1 MTISIRELHEKR
13 LAKSADYAKEYA
25 SLEDEFAVASE
36 VIRARKEA
44 GLTQVQLAERM
55 ETTQAVIARMEGGSL
70 PSIRTL
76 QRLAE
81 ATGTHLRV
89 SFEAS

>member
-1 MTISIRELHEKR
+1 MTTSIRKLHEKR
-13 LAKSADYAKEYA
+13 LATSADYAKEYDA
-25 SLEDEFAVASE
+25 LEDEFTVAAE

-55 ETTQAVIARMEGGSL
+55 ETTQAVIARMEGGNL

-76 QRLAE
+76 KRLAK
-81 ATGTHLRV
+81 ATGTHLRI
-89 SFEAS
+89 SFES

>member
-1 MTISIRELHEKR
+1 MTISIRELHENR
-13 LAKSADYAKEYA
+13 LAKSAEYAKEYE